1 MSSAARRAGAPTLRD
16 PTRPGHARRVIPG
29 PARGEQGGGR
39 EQHEQRHDNFRWGR
53 APVIAGLPRRVVD
66 GFVYGRDNLAAVG
79 YHPRSAHADLARF
92 RGPAA
97 VPGVFGLSLAGRLAS
112 VEDMTMVGGEEYRAA
127 CAACLVQIWLQVR
140 DGLDRPVGLAAR
152 LSPVQGVVN
161 GFEDAADDGLRV
173 QDHLPFIV
181 AERLAGIRHEF
192 ALMEQPRLL
201 LAPEPRE
208 TRLLLRLTASAQ
220 RPGEQA
226 GARDRSE
233 GRHCREGRLAAILP
247 AAGL

>member
-79 YHPRSAHADLARF
+79 YYPRSADADLARF
-92 RGPAA
+92 RGPAT

-112 VEDMTMVGGEEYRAA
+112 VEDMTMVGGEDHRAA
-127 CAACLVQIWLQVR
+127 SAPGLVQDGLQVGN
-140 DGLDRPVGLAAR
+140 GLDRPVRRASR
-152 LSPVQGVVN
+152 LSPVQGVVDRV
-161 GFEDAADDGLRV
+161 EHHADDSLRV
-173 QDHLPFIV
+173 EDRALDV
-181 AERLAGIRHEF
+181 DAERLAGIRYEF
-192 ALMEQPRLL
+192 ALVEQPCLV
-201 LAPEPRE
+201 LAPELRE
-208 TRLLLRLTASAQ
+208 ARLLLRLAASAQ
-220 RPGEQA
+220 HSGKQA
-226 GARDRSE
+226 GT
-233 GRHCREGRLAAILP
+233 
-247 AAGL
+247 